1 MQNILSE
8 SVSVLVSALQQ
19 LLFTEFMHM
28 PIGALALALI
38 TLIVSIRLGLLYPGA
53 MTESFGVLVKGC
65 FNYSN
70 GRNGAT
76 QIEASCLSIAGFFC
90 ITNLAIITYG
100 LTEVGPAFIFWAM
113 LISIIASPLH
123 RLDVSVASKYRDIK
137 NGYGNTAVYIR
148 SYFAKIGLEKFGT
161 TIGHIVS
168 FATLLLIA
176 IYLIFLQTGYV
187 QEITDSRNFDAYQY
201 ITKYIVTV
209 FCCLA
214 ILFILYAPA
223 IFKLSTMICP
233 IALLLYSWILV
244 RTVYLSDNTYQTIQ
258 LIFTSAVSSITSI
271 QNLKHDL
278 PICVGATFAI
288 NLIGTGISA
297 SIHSAV
303 NNNRYVERGFISICE
318 LIFSSTI
325 MIGLTGIAILNANMT
340 HGHCNLEHINSIGVI
355 NNMLSN
361 IDNAWRGKLLLSFA
375 LLSVFSTM
383 VLLHTIHNSFIF
395 IKDQRLARVA
405 TLLLLVLYSILIFMP
420 IHTYE
425 TLGHITILNTLTIIN
440 GFVLLFFVRELKTD
454 PAQKHR

>member
-8 SVSVLVSALQQ
+8 SVSVLVSILQQ
-19 LLFTEFMHM
+19 LLFSKFMHM
-28 PIGALALALI
+28 PIGTLALALI

-76 QIEASCLSIAGFFC
+76 QIEASCLSMAGFFC

-123 RLDVSVASKYRDIK
+123 RLDVSAASKYRDIK

-148 SYFAKIGLEKFGT
+148 SYFSKIGLERFGT
-161 TIGHIVS
+161 IIGHIVS

-176 IYLIFLQTGYV
+176 IYLIFLQTGYI
-187 QEITDSRNFDAYQY
+187 QEITDSADFDNYQY
-201 ITKYIVTV
+201 ITKYAITV

-233 IALLLYSWILV
+233 IALLLYGWILV
-244 RTVYLSDNTYQTIQ
+244 RTVYLSDNTYQAMH
-258 LIFTSAVSSITSI
+258 LIITSAVSSITNI
-271 QNLKHDL
+271 QSLKHDL
-278 PICVGATFAI
+278 PICIGATFAI

-318 LIFSSTI
+318 LIFSSTV
-325 MIGLTGIAILNANMT
+325 MIGLTGIAILNANMSR
-340 HGHCNLEHINSIGVI
+340 GQCNLENINSISAI

-361 IDNAWRGKLLLSFA
+361 IDSAWRGKLLLSFT
-375 LLSVFSTM
+375 LLSIFSIM
-383 VLLHTIHNSFIF
+383 VLLHAIHNSFIF
-395 IKDQRLARVA
+395 IRDQHLAKVA
-405 TLLLLVLYSILIFMP
+405 TLSLLVLYGTLTFMP
-420 IHTYE
+420 IYTYE
-425 TLGHITILNTLTIIN
+425 TLEHIATLNALTIIN